1 MLNVNRIFDRAIVEA
16 IFSSSDSFCQAFGFH
31 AHDGELGYL
40 WKCLVIIG
48 GIYSFFFLE
57 YVMRM
62 IVRFKE
68 QSTCD
73 NHDKNEMVSD
83 LMSNLSLAQI
93 C

>member
-1 MLNVNRIFDRAIVEA
+1 M
-16 IFSSSDSFCQAFGFH
+16 
-31 AHDGELGYL
+31 
-40 WKCLVIIG
+40 IIG

-73 NHDKNEMVSD
+73 NHYKNEMVSD
-83 LMSNLSLAQI
+83 LKSNLLLKQI

>member
-1 MLNVNRIFDRAIVEA
+1 M
-16 IFSSSDSFCQAFGFH
+16 
-31 AHDGELGYL
+31 
-40 WKCLVIIG
+40 IIG

-93 C
+93 CLTSTLRRY

>member
-1 MLNVNRIFDRAIVEA
+1 M
-16 IFSSSDSFCQAFGFH
+16 
-31 AHDGELGYL
+31 
-40 WKCLVIIG
+40 IIG

-73 NHDKNEMVSD
+73 NHDENEMVSD
-83 LMSNLSLAQI
+83 LMIHLSLTQI
-93 C
+93 CIKDDSRL

>member
-1 MLNVNRIFDRAIVEA
+1 M
-16 IFSSSDSFCQAFGFH
+16 
-31 AHDGELGYL
+31 
-40 WKCLVIIG
+40 IIG

-73 NHDKNEMVSD
+73 NENEMVSD
-83 LMSNLSLAQI
+83 LMSNLSLTQI
-93 C
+93 CVEDDSRL